1 MVEWDI
7 GHNRFGAHGGV
18 HVGKVGINYG
28 YPGYT
33 YSYPKYKEKKSKRSC
48 TILWAKATTNERM
61 QHFWDHIKL
70 SLRYRA
76 SLIQFIRSS

>member
-18 HVGKVGINYG
+18 HAGKVRVGYG

-33 YSYPKYKEKKSKRSC
+33 YPYPNKQKKSKRSC
-48 TILWAKATTNERM
+48 TIL
-61 QHFWDHIKL
+61 
-70 SLRYRA
+70 
-76 SLIQFIRSS
+76 